1 VVGRKHHTSAPE
13 TSSGALVSSLPAN
26 ASAIA
31 AGVVAPIV
39 AAVRVPAA
47 RLRAVARVH
56 RYVAVIAVPGTLLL
70 AWQVRR
76 AMLVGQ
82 QWSLATLGLFA
93 AFVVLGEFRPIRLSR
108 RDEEEEILTSTTFT
122 FALLLSSGLAAAVVV
137 RALVCA
143 LPTLMGRKPLWKST
157 FNAAQYTIAL
167 VLANASLRLLSNV
180 PRPGH
185 AHFLTAD
192 LPAILV
198 AAIIYFAVNN
208 ALTGT
213 ALALA
218 QDAPVL
224 AYLRHDFVF
233 QASTAGVLLALAPI
247 VVVCSERSLLM
258 VPLFALPMGA
268 VYTSAS
274 MAHDKHQAL
283 HDALTNLPNRRL
295 FRDRVN
301 QAVVSARRSRTP
313 VAVMLL
319 DLDRFKEVN
328 DTLGHHIGDLLL
340 QQVATRLQE
349 TLREGDTIAR
359 LGGDEY
365 AVLLPVV
372 SGATAA
378 EAVAE
383 KLVQALETPFTI
395 RSWTFDIDASI
406 GIAVSPEHGDTVDAL
421 MQRADV
427 AMYVAKEGRTGFELY
442 SADRDRHSPRRLA
455 LLGDLRRAID
465 DHNSLVLHYQPKADM
480 RTGGIRGVEALL
492 RWNHPEHGTIP
503 PDEFIPLAEHTGLI
517 RPVTLFVLDEALA
530 QCRRWNDS
538 GVRVGMAVNLS
549 VRNLYDPSFADEVA
563 GLLRKW
569 QVPAS
574 QLELEITESVI
585 MADPMRAMAVLA
597 RLSELGVGLSLDDF
611 GVGYSS
617 LAYLKRLPVT
627 EIKIDKSFV
636 MNISHDESDAMIV
649 RSTIGLAR
657 SLGMRV
663 VAEGVETEATWTRLV
678 SLGCDV
684 AQGFYLCRPKPAEE
698 LTAWLATAK
707 ISPADG
713 SDDAEWI
720 SPEEAS
726 GKAPSLQEVVRR
738 LGASGVVS
746 GE

>member
-1 VVGRKHHTSAPE
+1 MSVSQHW
-13 TSSGALVSSLPAN
+13 ALAD
-26 ASAIA
+26 
-31 AGVVAPIV
+31 
-39 AAVRVPAA
+39 
-47 RLRAVARVH
+47 
-56 RYVAVIAVPGTLLL
+56 L
-70 AWQVRR
+70 A
-76 AMLVGQ
+76 
-82 QWSLATLGLFA
+82 LFA

-122 FALLLSSGLAAAVVV
+122 FAILLSSGLAAAIVV
-137 RALVCA
+137 RALVCMLPA
-143 LPTLMGRKPLWKST
+143 LLRRKPVWKAS

-167 VLANASLRLLSNV
+167 AVAGTFLHLMSEV
-180 PRPGH
+180 PRAGH
-185 AHFLTAD
+185 AHFVTAD
-192 LPAILV
+192 LPAIL
-198 AAIIYFAVNN
+198 AAAAAYFLVNN
-208 ALTGT
+208 ALAGT

-218 QDAPVL
+218 QDAPVTN
-224 AYLRHDFVF
+224 YLRHDLFF

-247 VVVCSERSLLM
+247 VVVCAERSLLM

-301 QAVVSARRSRTP
+301 QAVVNARRSRTP

-365 AVLLPVV
+365 AVLLPEVT
-372 SGATAA
+372 GPIAAT
-378 EAVAE
+378 AVAE
-383 KLVQALETPFTI
+383 KLVKALVAPFTI
-395 RSWTFDIDASI
+395 KAWTFDIDASI
-406 GIAVSPEHGDTVDAL
+406 GIAVSPDHGETVDAL

-427 AMYVAKEGRTGFELY
+427 AMYVAKDARTGYELY

-465 DHNSLVLHYQPKADM
+465 DNTLVLHYQPKADM
-480 RTGGIRGVEALL
+480 RSGGVRGVEALL
-492 RWNHPEHGTIP
+492 RWHHPEHGTIP

-517 RPVTLFVLDEALA
+517 RPLTLFVLDQALA

-538 GVRVGMAVNLS
+538 GVAVGMAVNLS

-569 QVPAS
+569 QVPAE

-597 RLSELGVGLSLDDF
+597 RLSDLGVGLSLDDF

-663 VAEGVETEATWTRLV
+663 VAEGVETQETWTRLV
-678 SLGCDV
+678 ALGCDV
-684 AQGFYLCRPKPAEE
+684 AQGYFLCRPKPAEE
-698 LTAWLATAK
+698 LTAWLASAK
-707 ISPADG
+707 IAVGAPEPA
-713 SDDAEWI
+713 SE
-720 SPEEAS
+720 SEAA
-726 GKAPSLQEVVRR
+726 GGLPSLQDVVRR
-738 LGASGVVS
+738 LEASGLVR
-746 GE
+746 E

>member
-1 VVGRKHHTSAPE
+1 RPPMVGRKRQASVPE
-13 TSSGALVSSLPAN
+13 TSSGTLVSSLPVN
-26 ASAIA
+26 AVAPM
-31 AGVVAPIV
+31 VAPIA

-56 RYVAVIAVPGTLLL
+56 RYVAAVAVPGTLLL

-82 QWSLATLGLFA
+82 HWSLASLALFA

-122 FALLLSSGLAAAVVV
+122 FAILISSGLAAAVVV

-143 LPTLMGRKPLWKST
+143 LPTLMRRKPLWKST

-167 VLANASLRLLSNV
+167 VLAGGSLRLLSGV
-180 PRPGH
+180 PRSGD

-192 LPAILV
+192 LPAIMV
-198 AAIIYFAVNN
+198 AAFVYFAVNN

-224 AYLRHDFVF
+224 GYLRHDFVF
-233 QASTAGVLLALAPI
+233 QSSTAGVLLALAPI
-247 VVVCSERSLLM
+247 VVVCAERSLLM

-274 MAHDKHQAL
+274 IAHDKHQAL

-301 QAVVSARRSRTP
+301 QAVVNARRSHTP
-313 VAVMLL
+313 VAVMLI

-372 SGATAA
+372 SGAVAA

-465 DHNSLVLHYQPKADM
+465 HEDLILHYQPKADM
-480 RTGGIRGVEALL
+480 RSGGVRGVEALL
-492 RWNHPEHGTIP
+492 RWNHPDHGTIP

-517 RPVTLFVLDEALA
+517 RPLTLFVLDEALA
-530 QCRRWNDS
+530 QCRRWNDA
-538 GVRVGMAVNLS
+538 GVAVGMAVNLS

-574 QLELEITESVI
+574 
-585 MADPMRAMAVLA
+585 
-597 RLSELGVGLSLDDF
+597 
-611 GVGYSS
+611 
-617 LAYLKRLPVT
+617 
-627 EIKIDKSFV
+627 
-636 MNISHDESDAMIV
+636 
-649 RSTIGLAR
+649 
-657 SLGMRV
+657 
-663 VAEGVETEATWTRLV
+663 
-678 SLGCDV
+678 
-684 AQGFYLCRPKPAEE
+684 
-698 LTAWLATAK
+698 
-707 ISPADG
+707 
-713 SDDAEWI
+713 
-720 SPEEAS
+720 
-726 GKAPSLQEVVRR
+726 
-738 LGASGVVS
+738 
-746 GE
+746 